1 MSARLKAVP
10 AEGGVESGAEGNG
23 FTIEQ
28 LASET
33 GFTVRNIR
41 AHQARGLLPA
51 PEVRARV
58 GYYGS
63 EHVARLQLI
72 QELQAD
78 GFNLKG
84 IKQLLDRSGE
94 SAERLLDVK
103 QLATAPFGEAEPQVF
118 TAKELSERFGDVHP
132 KSIEKA
138 ERLGALVPLGDG
150 RFEAPSPALLEA
162 AEEAIGQGISLR
174 AALTAIEQVQKNA
187 KAAADGFV
195 KLFLEEVWNPFAE
208 EGYPEERWDEVMESI
223 RGLRPMASKAL
234 LAVFQL
240 QMTRA
245 VEKEFGREIER
256 RFGGRG

>member
-1 MSARLKAVP
+1 MPARLKAVP
-10 AEGGVESGAEGNG
+10 AADAAAEGL
-23 FTIEQ
+23 TIEQ
-28 LASET
+28 LAQET

-41 AHQARGLLPA
+41 AHQARGLLPP

-58 GYYGS
+58 GYYGD
-63 EHVARLQLI
+63 EHIARLRLI

-84 IKQLLDRSGE
+84 IKQLLERSGE

-103 QLATAPFGEAEPQVF
+103 QLATAPFETGEPQVL
-118 TAKELSERFGDVHP
+118 TQEELIERFGETHP
-132 KSIEKA
+132 KTLEKA
-138 ERLGALVPLGDG
+138 QRLGALIPLGDG

-162 AEEAIGQGISLR
+162 AEEALGQGISLR
-174 AALTAIEQVQKNA
+174 AALAVIEQVQKNA
-187 KAAADGFV
+187 KSVADGFV
-195 KLFLEEVWNPFAE
+195 RLFLDEVWDPFAE
-208 EGYPEERWDEVMESI
+208 EDYPEERWDEVMESI

-256 RFGGRG
+256 RFSA

>member
-1 MSARLKAVP
+1 MAARLKAVP
-10 AEGGVESGAEGNG
+10 EAEAGNQAAG
-23 FTIEQ
+23 LTIEQ
-28 LASET
+28 LAQET

-41 AHQARGLLPA
+41 AHQARGLLPP

-58 GYYGS
+58 GYYGD
-63 EHVARLQLI
+63 EHIARLRLI

-84 IKQLLDRSGE
+84 IKQLLERSGE

-103 QLATAPFGEAEPQVF
+103 QLATAPFADTAPQVF
-118 TAKELSERFGDVHP
+118 TAEELAERFGDVHP

-162 AEEAIGQGISLR
+162 AEEAMGQGISLR
-174 AALTAIEQVQKNA
+174 AALAAIEHVQKNA
-187 KAAADGFV
+187 KSAADAFV
-195 KLFLEEVWNPFAE
+195 RLFLEEVWNPFAE

-234 LAVFQL
+234 LAVFQQ